1 MSLVVAGVGGVGA
14 HTRTCAGVR
23 PAMAPPGEGALPSA
37 LPSSSL
43 KTSMLSRKTTFA
55 SSTMSARVASERSSA
70 FSAVYHS
77 VMNAFESGIA
87 SNS

>member
-1 MSLVVAGVGGVGA
+1 MSVDSAS
-14 HTRTCAGVR
+14 RS
-23 PAMAPPGEGALPSA
+23 ALPSA

-55 SSTMSARVASERSSA
+55 SSTMFARVASERSSA